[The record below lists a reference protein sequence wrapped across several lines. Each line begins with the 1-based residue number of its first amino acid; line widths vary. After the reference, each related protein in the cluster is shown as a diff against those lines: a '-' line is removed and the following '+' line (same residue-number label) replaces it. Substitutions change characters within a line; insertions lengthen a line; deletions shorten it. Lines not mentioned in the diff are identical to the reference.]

1 MKRHGLR
8 KQDTGYR
15 IVLEIFK
22 DYLLRMEMVAEHFC
36 VCLYKKNAV
45 IFFMFIEMT
54 FCVIVQCFEAQ
65 LF

>member
-1 MKRHGLR
+1 
-8 KQDTGYR
+8 
-15 IVLEIFK
+15 
-22 DYLLRMEMVAEHFC
+22 METVAEYFY